1 MKKKNTPKNTLK
13 KRACSA
19 ALASMMLLSGLT
31 GCGADSGQ
39 TPDQP
44 PSADSNTAVSDAQ
57 QNTASSA
64 QEPAA
69 SQNTSTTRPD
79 TLDTITVVL
88 FGEESPR
95 MQELMENEFQ
105 QVFIDEIN
113 TKVELMYLP
122 WTENGAGGKVDLM
135 IASGQEFDACI
146 VDPKWAASSYN
157 KGYLQDLSSVIDTY
171 LPDWHENVDP
181 TAFDAYRYDGGVYA
195 IPIGN
200 KPTGGVYST
209 VCVRQDIMDAIG
221 MDSIST
227 LDELSR
233 YAQEAKEQYG
243 LYATYELAD
252 AEYIIRGTS
261 DRNLIPL
268 CTGIWIDQDTKE
280 LVSFMD
286 SPEFEAAVKLYND
299 WYQQGLIPK
308 DILTNTVTLPFQ
320 ANMASFMRGTCGTTL
335 IENEPG
341 LQTVVPEAKTAEYYI
356 APEKPIY
363 KKTYENTAFQ
373 VPVTSG
379 KADRVAMFV
388 NLLQKNTEMANL
400 FAYGVEGTDYELI
413 DGKVSKLNTEE
424 LFYEWMIYNVKISSP
439 TMAYTDEFM
448 EVYKAWDDKALPSL
462 SFGFSIDY
470 SAIQT
475 QKAQI
480 DSLWEELANPMLAG
494 LKDFDSSIDELRS
507 EMQKAGWDA
516 YMAEIQ
522 RQFDEFLADKNA

>member
-1 MKKKNTPKNTLK
+1 MKKKITPKNTLK

-19 ALASMMLLSGLT
+19 VLASMMLLSGLT
-31 GCGADSGQ
+31 GCGADSGK
-39 TPDQP
+39 TPDQT
-44 PSADSNTAVSDAQ
+44 PSADSSAAGSDAQ
-57 QNTASSA
+57 QGTGSSA

-69 SQNTSTTRPD
+69 SQNTSPTRPD

-95 MQELMENEFQ
+95 MQELMENEF
-105 QVFIDEIN
+105 
-113 TKVELMYLP
+113 
-122 WTENGAGGKVDLM
+122 
-135 IASGQEFDACI
+135 
-146 VDPKWAASSYN
+146 
-157 KGYLQDLSSVIDTY
+157 
-171 LPDWHENVDP
+171 
-181 TAFDAYRYDGGVYA
+181 
-195 IPIGN
+195 
-200 KPTGGVYST
+200 
-209 VCVRQDIMDAIG
+209 
-221 MDSIST
+221 
-227 LDELSR
+227 
-233 YAQEAKEQYG
+233 
-243 LYATYELAD
+243 
-252 AEYIIRGTS
+252 
-261 DRNLIPL
+261 
-268 CTGIWIDQDTKE
+268 
-280 LVSFMD
+280 
-286 SPEFEAAVKLYND
+286 
-299 WYQQGLIPK
+299 QQGLIPK

-373 VPVTSG
+373 VPVTSE

>member
-1 MKKKNTPKNTLK
+1 MKKKLKLK
-13 KRACSA
+13 KRVCSA
-19 ALASMMLLSGLT
+19 VLAAAMILSGLT
-31 GCGADSGQ
+31 GCGSDSGQ
-39 TPDQP
+39 TQSQTPTASTDSEPVAQQVTD
-44 PSADSNTAVSDAQ
+44 SGTAADS
-57 QNTASSA
+57 QNG
-64 QEPAA
+64 
-69 SQNTSTTRPD
+69 STLRPD

-221 MDSIST
+221 MDTIST
-227 LDELSR
+227 LDDLSK
-233 YAQEAKEQYG
+233 YAQAAKEQYG

-268 CTGIWIDQDTKE
+268 CTGIWIDQDTRE

-286 SPEFEAAVKLYND
+286 SPEFEAAVRLYND
-299 WYQQGLIPK
+299 WYQKGLIPK

-341 LQTVVPEAKTAEYYI
+341 LQTVVPEARTAEYYI
-356 APEKPIY
+356 EPEKPIY

-373 VPVTSG
+373 VPVTSE

-413 DGKVSKLNTEE
+413 DGKVSKINTEE

-448 EVYKAWDDKALPSL
+448 EAYKTWDDKALPAL

-475 QKAQI
+475 EKAQI

-494 LKDFDSSIDELRS
+494 LKDFDSNIEELRS
-507 EMQKAGWDA
+507 ELQRAGWDT
-516 YMAEIQ
+516 YLAEIQ
-522 RQFDEFLADKNA
+522 RQFDEFLADK

>member
-1 MKKKNTPKNTLK
+1 MKKRILSTILTG
-13 KRACSA
+13 A
-19 ALASMMLLSGLT
+19 MLLSVLA
-31 GCGADSGQ
+31 GCGSSGGQ
-39 TPDQP
+39 EGSEPASDTGSQGSVQE
-44 PSADSNTAVSDAQ
+44 PSGDA
-57 QNTASSA
+57 SA
-64 QEPAA
+64 QTGG
-69 SQNTSTTRPD
+69 SSLRPE
-79 TLDTITVVL
+79 TLDKITVVL

-105 QVFIDEIN
+105 QMFIDEIN
-113 TKVELMYLP
+113 TEVELMYLP

-146 VDPKWAASSYN
+146 VDPRWAASSYS
-157 KGYLQDLSSVIDTY
+157 KGYLQDLSGVIDTY

-221 MDSIST
+221 MDNIST
-227 LDELSR
+227 LDDLTE
-233 YAQEAKEQYG
+233 YAQKAKEQYG
-243 LYATYELAD
+243 LYATYELAN

-268 CTGIWIDQDTKE
+268 CTGILIDQDTKE
-280 LVSFMD
+280 LVNFVE
-286 SPEFEAAVKLYND
+286 SPEFEAAVRLYND
-299 WYQQGLIPK
+299 WYEQGLIPK

-320 ANMASFMRGTCGTTL
+320 ANMTSFMRGTCGTTL

-341 LQTVVPEAKTAEYYI
+341 LQSVVPEAKTAEYYI

-363 KKTYENTAFQ
+363 KKSYENTAFQ
-373 VPVTSG
+373 VPVTST
-379 KADRVAMFV
+379 KADRVALFV

-413 DGKVSKLNTEE
+413 DGKVSKINTEE

-439 TMAYTDEFM
+439 TTAYTDEFM
-448 EVYKAWDDKALPSL
+448 EVYKNWDDKALPAL
-462 SFGFSIDY
+462 SFGFNIDY
-470 SAIQT
+470 TNVQT
-475 QKAQI
+475 EKAQI
-480 DSLWEELANPMLAG
+480 DSAWEEFASPMLAG
-494 LKDFDSSIDELRS
+494 LKDYDSSIEELKN
-507 EMQKAGWDA
+507 ELNKAGWDA

-522 RQFDEFLADKNA
+522 RQFDEHLASK

>member
-1 MKKKNTPKNTLK
+1 
-13 KRACSA
+13 
-19 ALASMMLLSGLT
+19 
-31 GCGADSGQ
+31 
-39 TPDQP
+39 
-44 PSADSNTAVSDAQ
+44 
-57 QNTASSA
+57 
-64 QEPAA
+64 
-69 SQNTSTTRPD
+69 
-79 TLDTITVVL
+79 
-88 FGEESPR
+88 
-95 MQELMENEFQ
+95 
-105 QVFIDEIN
+105 
-113 TKVELMYLP
+113 
-122 WTENGAGGKVDLM
+122 
-135 IASGQEFDACI
+135 
-146 VDPKWAASSYN
+146 
-157 KGYLQDLSSVIDTY
+157 
-171 LPDWHENVDP
+171 
-181 TAFDAYRYDGGVYA
+181 
-195 IPIGN
+195 
-200 KPTGGVYST
+200 
-209 VCVRQDIMDAIG
+209 
-221 MDSIST
+221 
-227 LDELSR
+227 
-233 YAQEAKEQYG
+233 
-243 LYATYELAD
+243 
-252 AEYIIRGTS
+252 
-261 DRNLIPL
+261 
-268 CTGIWIDQDTKE
+268 
-280 LVSFMD
+280 MD

>member
-44 PSADSNTAVSDAQ
+44 PSADSNTAGSDAQ

-79 TLDTITVVL
+79 TLDSKTKTITV
-88 FGEESPR
+88 P
-95 MQELMENEFQ
+95 
-105 QVFIDEIN
+105 
-113 TKVELMYLP
+113 P
-122 WTENGAGGKVDLM
+122 AGGKVDLM

-200 KPTGGVYST
+200 TPPGGGYRT
-209 VCVRQDIMDAIG
+209 IG

-373 VPVTSG
+373 VPVTSE

-494 LKDFDSSIDELRS
+494 LKDYDARLAELRS

>member
-1 MKKKNTPKNTLK
+1 MKKNQKTK
-13 KRACSA
+13 KRTCAA
-19 ALASMMLLSGLT
+19 ALAAAMILSGLT
-31 GCGADSGQ
+31 GCGSDNEQTQDQ
-39 TPDQP
+39 TPAADTGSNAAA
-44 PSADSNTAVSDAQ
+44 PSAPQETDAGTSDASDSQ
-57 QNTASSA
+57 IDSSL
-64 QEPAA
+64 
-69 SQNTSTTRPD
+69 RPD

-146 VDPKWAASSYN
+146 VDPKWAASSYS
-157 KGYLQDLSSVIDTY
+157 KGYLQDLSSVIDTC
-171 LPDWHENVDP
+171 LPNWHENVDP
-181 TAFDAYRYDGGVYA
+181 TAFDAYRYDGGIYA

-209 VCVRQDIMDAIG
+209 VCVRQDIMDALD

-227 LDELSR
+227 LDELSA
-233 YAQEAKEQYG
+233 YAQAAKDQYG

-268 CTGIWIDQDTKE
+268 CTGIWIDQDTQE
-280 LVSFMD
+280 LVSFME

-320 ANMASFMRGTCGTTL
+320 ANMAAFMRGTCGTTL

-341 LQTVVPEAKTAEYYI
+341 LQTVVPSAKTAEYYI

-373 VPVTSG
+373 VPVTSE
-379 KADRVAMFV
+379 KADRVALFV

-400 FAYGVEGTDYELI
+400 FAYGVEGTDYELV
-413 DGKVSKLNTEE
+413 DGKVQKLNTEE

-439 TMAYTDEFM
+439 TMAYTDAFM
-448 EVYKAWDDKALPSL
+448 EVYKTWDDKALPAL

-475 QKAQI
+475 EKAQI
-480 DSLWEELANPMLAG
+480 DSIWEELAKPMLAG
-494 LKDFDSSIDELRS
+494 LKDFDSNIEELNAQL
-507 EMQKAGWDA
+507 QKAGWDT
-516 YMAEIQ
+516 YLAEIQ
-522 RQFDEFLADKNA
+522 RQFDEFLAEK